1 MCPGRVLPGN
11 PNNQKQMVVPI
22 WQVRSFTSLYTGRG
36 CLVRYFHFDPN
47 DFSRL
52 GARLRLRCVKK
63 ELDLLMEALKND
75 VNMPICRSPQASIG

>member
-1 MCPGRVLPGN
+1 M
-11 PNNQKQMVVPI
+11 
-22 WQVRSFTSLYTGRG
+22 
-36 CLVRYFHFDPN
+36 VRYFHFDPN